1 MYCIKCGVKLA
12 DSEKKCPLCETKV
25 YHPDIDMPKV
35 EPLFPD
41 GKMPDAKNKSKAL
54 NGAVIILFLI
64 PLIVCIMADIMIN
77 GIFGWSGYAVGAL
90 LVFYIAFALPHWFT
104 KPNPVI
110 FTPITFAAV
119 ILYLLYI
126 NFYTGGN
133 WFLSYAFPI
142 SGGLCLITTAVVTLL
157 YYLKKGKLY
166 IVGGAFMVL
175 GAFMLL
181 IEFLMVITFN
191 IKFLGWSLYPLI
203 VLILIGA
210 LLIYLA
216 ISPSARETLER
227 KFFF

>member
-12 DSEKKCPLCETKV
+12 DSEKKCPLCETKI
-25 YHPDIDMPKV
+25 YHPDIATPSGS
-35 EPLFPD
+35 PLFPPEILPAT
-41 GKMPDAKNKSKAL
+41 KPKSKAL

-64 PLIVCIMADIMIN
+64 PLLVCIFADIMIN
-77 GIFGWSGYAVGAL
+77 GVFGWSGYAVGAL

-110 FTPITFAAV
+110 FTPITFAAA

-126 NFYTGGN
+126 NIYTGGN
-133 WFLSYAFPI
+133 WFLSFAFPV
-142 SGGLCLITTAVVTLL
+142 SGGLCLITTAVVALFR
-157 YYLKKGKLY
+157 YVRKGKLY
-166 IVGGAFMVL
+166 ILGGAFIAL
-175 GAFMLL
+175 GSFMLL
-181 IEFLMVITFN
+181 IEFLTVITFN
-191 IKFLGWSLYPLI
+191 TKFLGWSLYPLI
-203 VLILIGA
+203 VLVLMGA

>member
-25 YHPDIDMPKV
+25 YHPDIPV
-35 EPLFPD
+35 PTGTPLFPD
-41 GKMPDAKNKSKAL
+41 DKMPDVKSKSKAL

-64 PLIVCIMADIMIN
+64 PLIICILADIMIN
-77 GIFGWSGYAVGAL
+77 GIFGWSGYVAGAL
-90 LVFYIAFALPHWFT
+90 FVFYVAFALPRWFT

-126 NFYTGGN
+126 NIYTGGN
-133 WFLSYAFPI
+133 WFLSYAFPV

-166 IVGGAFMVL
+166 IFGGAFMVL